1 MDIRILRSGI
11 FIAMRILLVDDDELL
26 TQTLAN
32 QLMAQWYAVDV
43 ATDGEAGWD
52 YAQAATY
59 DLIVL
64 DINLPKLN
72 GIHLC
77 QRLRQHNYH
86 KPILLLTAK
95 GDSVDKVVGL
105 DAGADDY
112 VVKPCTIEELCA
124 RIRALLRRQ
133 NTAGRPVLEWGALQ
147 LDPGLCEVTYQG
159 RVLLLSPKE
168 YGLLE
173 LFLRSPQRVFSSSI
187 ILEHLWGFDDAPG
200 EETVR
205 THIKRLRRKLRTAG
219 AEEIID
225 TVYGMGYRLKPP
237 SEVPLEEPAAAID
250 TTVEQAARLAVI
262 ATWEQFKPSML
273 ERLAIL
279 EQALAALQQGQLT
292 EDLRQMAEGVAHK
305 LAGSLGMFGFPEGSK
320 LGRQIEY
327 WFQSFT
333 GVEPIPE
340 LETLVTALHQ
350 ALQSPPRSSFW
361 DDPTP
366 PTDNHESLRSLTEAS
381 TPSQPIQE
389 IPLLL
394 VVDDDYALMQ
404 QLQAEGVKQGLQVE
418 IAVDV
423 DEARIKVA
431 QRLPSVVLL
440 DLKFPDPS
448 DSGLVLLDEL
458 ASQYPSLPVLVFTV
472 RDQFADR
479 LAVARRG
486 SHRFISKSTPLPQV
500 LDAVHDTLKQQRS
513 PEIKVLAVD
522 DDLVILQSLQQFL
535 PRWGIRPI
543 TLNDPRQLWNT
554 LETES
559 PDLLILDVD
568 MPHINGIELCRV
580 IRNDT
585 AWGGLPILFLSA
597 RRDTQT
603 ILNLYTAGADD
614 YVAKPFTEPEVV
626 TRIFNRLERN
636 RLLRSLAETDPLT
649 GVANRHRSTRE
660 LNRYLHLVQ
669 RYHQPLCL
677 AVIDLDHFK
686 QVNDQYGHDV
696 GDIVLKQLAA
706 ILQRKFRGEDVVA
719 RWGGE
724 EFLVGMYGMKKL
736 QALER
741 LTQVLQLVRQE
752 VFSPDII
759 QSLQLTFSAGVAE
772 APEDG
777 LDLNSLYRAA
787 DAAMYRAKA
796 AGRNRIFLS

>member
-1 MDIRILRSGI
+1 
-11 FIAMRILLVDDDELL
+11 MRILLVDDDEVL

-32 QLMAQWYAVDV
+32 QLIAQRYAVDV
-43 ATDGEAGWD
+43 ATDGEVGWD
-52 YAQAATY
+52 YAQAAAY

-64 DINLPKLN
+64 DINLPKLD
-72 GIHLC
+72 GIRLC
-77 QRLRQHNYH
+77 QRLRQHQYH

-95 GDSVDKVVGL
+95 GHSSDKVIGL

-133 NTAGRPVLEWGALQ
+133 HTASTPVLEWGDLR
-147 LDPGLCEVTYQG
+147 LDPGTCEVTYQG
-159 RVLLLSPKE
+159 QILALSPKE

-205 THIKRLRRKLRTAG
+205 THIKRLRRKLKTAG
-219 AEEIID
+219 AEEMID

-237 SEVPLEEPAAAID
+237 SEAALEVTVLESESAAA
-250 TTVEQAARLAVI
+250 QARLAAI

-279 EQALAALQQGQLT
+279 DQAVVALQQGKSSD
-292 EDLRQMAEGVAHK
+292 DLRQMAEGVAHK
-305 LAGSLGMFGFPEGSK
+305 LAGSLGMFGFPAGSE

-333 GVEPIPE
+333 GLQPLTE
-340 LETLVTALHQ
+340 LESLVTALHQ
-350 ALQSPPRSSFW
+350 ELQQSPQSSFW
-361 DDPTP
+361 DDPVLP
-366 PTDNHESLRSLTEAS
+366 LVKLDLPRSLAEARPS
-381 TPSQPIQE
+381 SQPTQE

-394 VVDDDYALMQ
+394 VVDDDCALTQ
-404 QLQAEGVKQGLQVE
+404 QLQAEGIKQGLQVE
-418 IAVDV
+418 TAVDV
-423 DEARIKVA
+423 DEARIKIA

-440 DLKFPDPS
+440 DLKFPDPY

-472 RDQFADR
+472 RDEFADR

-500 LDAVHDTLKQQRS
+500 LDAVHDTLKQQQA
-513 PEIKVLAVD
+513 PEIKILAVD
-522 DDLVILQSLQQFL
+522 DDSVILNLLQQVL

-543 TLNDPRQLWNT
+543 TVNDPRQLWNI

-585 AWGGLPILFLSA
+585 AWSGLPILFLSA

-603 ILNLYTAGADD
+603 ILDLYTAGADD

-649 GVANRHRSTRE
+649 GVANRLRSTRE
-660 LNRYLHLVQ
+660 LNRYLNLVQ

-696 GDIVLKQLAA
+696 GDVVLKQLAT

-741 LTQVLQLVRQE
+741 LNQVLQLVRQE
-752 VFSPDII
+752 VFSPDLI

-777 LDLNSLYRAA
+777 LDLNSLYRSA

-796 AGRNRIFLS
+796 AGRNRILLA

>member
-250 TTVEQAARLAVI
+250 TTVEQAARLAAI